1 MLNHTL
7 DQIASLKLHGLKAAL
22 LEQLEQ
28 PGAYTEM
35 SFEERISHLIDREVS
50 DRNNRRTRR
59 MLGTS
64 KLKHKSVFPEDVDYQ
79 VPRNLERAVLQGLFQ
94 NRWLQEHHNVVLTGP
109 TGTGK
114 TFLACVLGNQ
124 AIASGYSVYYTRISP
139 LITDVALA
147 RAEGIYPKWMKKM
160 ARFDLL
166 ILDDFGL
173 TSLTTSQAQELLEI
187 IEERSGQSSHI
198 FTSQL
203 PVKEWYAYFK
213 NPTLADAIMDRIIHN
228 AYRINL
234 KGESMRKLK
243 KPASISDTLT

>member
-1 MLNHTL
+1 MLNHTI
-7 DQIASLKLHGLKAAL
+7 DQIASLKFHGLKAAL

-35 SFEERISHLIDREVS
+35 SFEERISHLIDREVL
-50 DRNNRRTRR
+50 DRRNRRTQR
-59 MLGTS
+59 MLGIS

-79 VPRNLERAVLQGLFQ
+79 AARNLERAVLQSLFQ
-94 NRWLQEHHNVVLTGP
+94 NRWLLEHHNVVLTGP

-124 AIASGYSVYYTRISP
+124 AILSGHSVYYTRISP

-147 RAEGIYPKWMKKM
+147 RAEGTYPKWMKKM

-173 TSLTTSQAQELLEI
+173 SSLTTHHGQDHSQRLPHKS
-187 IEERSGQSSHI
+187 ERRIHEKTEK
-198 FTSQL
+198 TSVSL
-203 PVKEWYAYFK
+203 GHFFL
-213 NPTLADAIMDRIIHN
+213 N
-228 AYRINL
+228 
-234 KGESMRKLK
+234 
-243 KPASISDTLT
+243 

>member
-1 MLNHTL
+1 MLNHTI
-7 DQIASLKLHGLKAAL
+7 DQIAALKFHGLKAAL

-28 PGAYTEM
+28 PGAYMEM
-35 SFEERISHLIDREVS
+35 SFEERISHLIDREVL
-50 DRNNRRTRR
+50 DRRNRRTRR

-79 VPRNLERAVLQGLFQ
+79 IPRNLERAVLQGLFQ

-124 AIASGYSVYYTRISP
+124 AILSGYSVYYTRISP

-147 RAEGIYPKWMKKM
+147 RAEGTYPKWMKRM

-173 TSLTTSQAQELLEI
+173 SSLTTPQAQELLEI

-243 KPASISDTLT
+243 KPASIPDTLT